1 MMVDQHVAETNAT
14 ELGGGS
20 RPLDAERILIV
31 RPSALGDVCRSVP
44 VLASLRAAYPNAR
57 IDWLVQDAF
66 APAIAEHPALN
77 GVVSFPRRAFG
88 QDLRRLKI
96 GKVLAW
102 LGELRKARYD
112 LVIDCQGLAR
122 SGLFTWWTGAGRR
135 IGYSNAAELAWL
147 GYMSR
152 LYVNLDVHAVDRMLR
167 LVEHAGVKAVRD
179 MRLYAP
185 AKDRERIAADAELG
199 GSYVVVAPTSR
210 WAGKR
215 WPEERFSEAI
225 SRLLELGANGGVG
238 RVVVVGSQGERAQC
252 GSLIELAGR
261 DARVVD
267 RIGKTSVG
275 ELMAIVERSAV
286 VLCNDSA
293 VLHMAVGFDRPAV
306 ALYGPTDVRR
316 VGPYR
321 RERDVIQDVR
331 AGDVIDHKNDGA
343 GRVLMERIGVSSV
356 VEAVAARLGLS

>member
-1 MMVDQHVAETNAT
+1 MAEKNAT
-14 ELGGGS
+14 EQTGGL
-20 RPLDAERILIV
+20 RPLNAERILIV

-44 VLASLRAAYPNAR
+44 VLASLRAAYPDAR

-88 QDLRRLKI
+88 QDMKRLKF
-96 GKVLAW
+96 GPVLAW
-102 LGELRKARYD
+102 LRELRKARYD

-122 SGLFTWWTGAGRR
+122 SGLFTWWTGAERR
-135 IGYSNAAELAWL
+135 VGYSNAAECAWV
-147 GYMSR
+147 GYTSR
-152 LYVNLDVHAVDRMLR
+152 LYVNMDVHAVDRMLR

-185 AKDRERIAADAELG
+185 LKDREKVAADAELS

-215 WPEERFSEAI
+215 WPQERFSEAI
-225 SRLLELGANGGVG
+225 TKLLEMGGGRGVE
-238 RVVVVGSQGERAQC
+238 RVVVVGSQSERSQC
-252 GSLIELAGR
+252 GSLIELAAR
-261 DARVVD
+261 DSRVVD

-275 ELMAIVERSAV
+275 ELMAIVERSAL

-293 VLHMAVGFDRPAV
+293 VLHMAVGFDRPVV
-306 ALYGPTDVRR
+306 ALYGPTHVGR

-321 RERDVIQDVR
+321 RERDVIQQVR
-331 AGDVIDHKNDGA
+331 AGDVIDHKNDAA
-343 GRVLMERIGVSSV
+343 GRELMERISVSSV
-356 VEAVAARLGLS
+356 VDAVVERLGRS